1 MGLFTHGID
10 VSYTVTLKSSGHQF
24 EVAEGET
31 VLDAAQRAGLA
42 LPYSCRA
49 GVCGSCKAIV
59 LEGRFDYPRNPPTAL
74 NAAERAQHAALL
86 CQAVPRSDLVLQ
98 VREVRSVE
106 DMPHRQLDV
115 MVTAKDRLAPDVV
128 RLLLA
133 SPPGQPRLRWL
144 PGQYVD
150 VLLDDDKRRAFSL
163 ARAPHLGPE
172 LEVHV
177 RHVAGGG
184 FTSWVF
190 HDLAVG
196 DTLRIEGPQ
205 GTFVPRE
212 DAERP
217 MILMAGGTGFA
228 PVKAL
233 IEHFLHLGTRRPMH
247 FYWGARTAADLYLR
261 ALPEQWAREV
271 PTLDFIPVISDAG
284 EAARAESRM
293 GLVHE
298 AVLED
303 WPDLSAMDVYMCG
316 PPALIDAGRR
326 SFAAAGLP
334 EDHLYYDSFEYAPD
348 VLEKILGSRAGI
360 HGL

>member
-1 MGLFTHGID
+1 MGAFMRGDD
-10 VSYTVTLKSSGHQF
+10 VAFKVTLEASGHRF

-42 LPYSCRA
+42 LPYSCRS

-59 LEGRFDYPRNPPTAL
+59 LEGSFAYPRNPPSAL

-86 CQAVPRSDLVLQ
+86 CQAVPTSDLLLR

-106 DMPHRQLDV
+106 DMPRRELEV
-115 MVTAKDRLAPDVV
+115 KVTAKDRLAPDVV
-128 RLLLA
+128 RLLLT
-133 SPPGQPRLRWL
+133 PVPGQPRLRWL

-150 VLLDDDKRRAFSL
+150 VLLDDGKRRAFSL

-184 FTSWVF
+184 FTSRVF
-190 HDLAVG
+190 HELEVG
-196 DTLRIEGPQ
+196 DTLRIEGPL

-217 MILMAGGTGFA
+217 MILLAGGTGFA
-228 PVKAL
+228 PIKAL
-233 IEHFLHLGTRRPMH
+233 VEHFLHLGSRRPMH
-247 FYWGARTAADLYLR
+247 VYWGARSAADLYLR
-261 ALPEQWAREV
+261 ELPERW
-271 PTLDFIPVISDAG
+271 AG
-284 EAARAESRM
+284 EAARLDFTPVVSDPREAAHAGLRA

-303 WPDLSAMDVYMCG
+303 WPDLSGMDVYMCG

-326 SFAAAGLP
+326 SFAEAGLP
-334 EDHLYYDSFEYAPD
+334 EDRLYFDSFEYAPD

-360 HGL
+360 HGM

>member
-1 MGLFTHGID
+1 MRGDGVAFK
-10 VSYTVTLKSSGHQF
+10 VTLKASGHRF

-59 LEGRFDYPRNPPTAL
+59 LEGHFTYPRNPPSAL
-74 NAAERAQHAALL
+74 NAAEQAQHAALL
-86 CQAVPRSDLVLQ
+86 CQAVPASDLLLK

-106 DMPHRQLDV
+106 DMPRRELDV
-115 MVTAKDRLAPDVV
+115 TVAAKDRLAPDVV
-128 RLLLA
+128 RLLL
-133 SPPGQPRLRWL
+133 SPTPHQPRLRWL
-144 PGQYVD
+144 PGQYID
-150 VLLDDDKRRAFSL
+150 VLLEDGKRRAFSL

-190 HDLAVG
+190 HELKVG
-196 DTLRIEGPQ
+196 DTLRIEGPL

-217 MILMAGGTGFA
+217 VILVAGGTGFA

-233 IEHFLHLGTRRPMH
+233 IEHFLHLGTRRPLH
-247 FYWGARTAADLYLR
+247 VYWGARTAADLYLR
-261 ALPEQWAREV
+261 KLPEHWAREV
-271 PTLDFIPVISDAG
+271 PTLDFTPVVSDVT
-284 EAARAESRM
+284 EAARAGLRN

-303 WPDLSAMDVYMCG
+303 WPDLSGMDVYMCG

-326 SFAAAGLP
+326 SFADAGLP
-334 EDHLYYDSFEYAPD
+334 EEHLYYDSFEYAPD

>member
-1 MGLFTHGID
+1 MA
-10 VSYTVTLKSSGHQF
+10 YTVTLKASGHRF

-49 GVCGSCKAIV
+49 GLCGSCKATV
-59 LEGRFDYPRNPPTAL
+59 LEGTFSYPHRPPTAL
-74 NAAERAQHAALL
+74 SAAEQARHAALL
-86 CQAVPRSDLVLQ
+86 CQAVPDSDLLLA

-106 DMPHRQLDV
+106 DMPHRRMQ
-115 MVTAKDRLAPDVV
+115 VTVAARDRLAPDVI
-128 RLLLA
+128 
-133 SPPGQPRLRWL
+133 RLRLAPAPGERPLRWMA
-144 PGQYVD
+144 GQYIE
-150 VLLDDDKRRAFSL
+150 VLLDDGKRRAFSL
-163 ARAPHLGPE
+163 ARAPHLGEE

-190 HDLAVG
+190 HELDVG
-196 DTLRIEGPQ
+196 DSLTIEGPS

-217 MILMAGGTGFA
+217 MILVAGGTGFG

-233 IEHFLHLGTRRPMH
+233 IEHFLHLGTRRPMR
-247 FYWGARTAADLYLR
+247 FYWGARTVADLYLR
-261 ALPEQWAREV
+261 ELPERWARET
-271 PTLDFIPVISDAG
+271 PTLSFTPVISDREYAVAAG
-284 EAARAESRM
+284 MRP
-293 GLVHE
+293 GFVHE

-303 WPDLSAMDVYMCG
+303 WPDLSGHDVYMCG

-326 SFAAAGLP
+326 SFADAGLP
-334 EDHLYYDSFEYAPD
+334 GEHLYFDSFEYAPD
-348 VLEKILGSRAGI
+348 VLDKILGSRAGI
-360 HGL
+360 HGW